1 MKVSKS
7 KTIMALALCA
17 VTLAG
22 TSCSSGYKT
31 FTIENALYGI
41 NGKTAR
47 DTYNAFLATSIDTL
61 NYLDSQE
68 SADAEH
74 YANFVDGLLVHDQY
88 GILQKNL
95 ATEVRHNADYTKFAF
110 TVKEGVPWV
119 KWNGSNYTVGGK
131 KQYVSAQDFLTSA
144 KATLTYSN
152 GSSLYYLIA
161 QFVKGAEEYYWY
173 TYVLDEIAQGGR
185 TGSSLAN
192 DKDRQVEIIMN
203 GIEENNPTVYNAW
216 YKDNPIT
223 VDDLDDIA
231 SGARL
236 GITVDGVTSN
246 GGGTVTYEL
255 YTAASFF
262 PTMFTYSC
270 FLPTNETFL
279 NDTGFASFG
288 SAKDKILYCGPY
300 LLKDYD
306 ETQVNY
312 VKNNS
317 YWNKD
322 IVHLENIHYTV
333 APSTIDDDYTRNA
346 FENGQV
352 DGFTVSSR
360 DVAGWQKYITG
371 PDGSGSIEDPYDPTV
386 YSRWLDTIGN
396 MYGTNLV
403 LGRDKEN
410 RDSTNCIYTT
420 GIKKDDVDNTAR
432 ALSLQPVR
440 NAILKSLDYE
450 SYNQSYGAE
459 EIYQTQYMVHTYVPR
474 GFVIDDDGNDYV
486 THHLYQVYA
495 DHLGI
500 YSGIDEYEADG
511 TIVPGSVAELLEPGQ
526 YATRQQTPEQ
536 IKAFAEEAK
545 TAIGLYNDIS
555 ENKTITLPIKVSVYC
570 SYFDSDSRVF
580 TSETLESM
588 NAWINGYSV
597 REYRDLSD
605 EDLEDPDKIWCTF
618 LPTDKV
624 TSSNYDEVT
633 HNGYFDLSI
642 AQWGWG
648 ADYGDPLSYMNTY
661 RIGGDWADV
670 FPYISDEETA
680 NYNLVYDASGSPKL
694 EYTNLLEE
702 YTAIVAQGAA
712 VTDDTNQRFDI
723 FAEAEYMLEQELA
736 IYMPHCNYGQGWAVS
751 VSRTIGYEMPAG
763 AYGISDDR
771 LTGIWVLDELLQSDE
786 RKQIKAN
793 FDEAKEAYIQEL
805 KDANNG
811 KSSSLN
817 IYDLN
822 DYLIPD

>member
-7 KTIMALALCA
+7 KTVLALALCA
-17 VTLAG
+17 VTLAA

-68 SADAEH
+68 AADAEH

-95 ATEVRHNADYTKFAF
+95 ATEVRRNSSYTKFAF

-119 KWNGSNYTVGGK
+119 KWDGSNYTVGGK
-131 KQYVSAQDFLTSA
+131 KQYVCAQDFLTSA

-173 TYVLDEIAQGGR
+173 TYVLDQIAQGGR
-185 TGSSLAN
+185 EGAALAN
-192 DKDRQVEIIMN
+192 NKEEQVNIIMEN
-203 GIEENNPTVYNAW
+203 IEENNPTIWDVW

-223 VDDLDDIA
+223 VNDLDDIGNG
-231 SGARL
+231 SRL
-236 GITVDGVTSN
+236 GITVEGVTSN

-255 YTAASFF
+255 YTSASFF

-312 VKNNS
+312 VKNPT

-322 IVHLENIHYTV
+322 IVHLEKIHYTI
-333 APSTIDDDYTRNA
+333 APSSIDDDYTRNA

-371 PDGSGSIEDPYDPTV
+371 PDGSGSIEDPYDATV

-403 LGRDKEN
+403 LGRNKDN
-410 RDSTNCIYTT
+410 RDSSNCIYTT
-420 GIKKDDVDNTAR
+420 GITRSDVDNTAR

-450 SYNQSYGAE
+450 SFNQSYGAE
-459 EIYQTQYMVHTYVPR
+459 EIYLSQYMVSTYVPR

-486 THHLYQVYA
+486 THHLYEVYA
-495 DHLGI
+495 EHLGI
-500 YSGIDEYEADG
+500 PSGVEEYEADG

-526 YATRQQTPEQ
+526 YTTRQQTPEQ
-536 IKAFAEEAK
+536 IKEYAEEAK
-545 TAIGLYNDIS
+545 KAVELYNAMDGNTAI
-555 ENKTITLPIKVSVYC
+555 TTPIKVSVYC

-580 TSETLESM
+580 INETLESM
-588 NAWINGYSV
+588 NAWINGYS
-597 REYRDLSD
+597 LSD
-605 EDLEDPDKIWCTF
+605 YMKLSDDELDNLFIRF
-618 LPTDKV
+618 YPTDKV
-624 TSSNYDEVT
+624 TSSNYEEVT
-633 HNGYFDLSI
+633 HYAYYDLGI

-670 FPYISDEETA
+670 FPFIGDAVTD
-680 NYNLVYDASGSPKL
+680 NYNMVYDETSSEPKL

-702 YTAIVAQGAA
+702 YTAVVASGAA
-712 VTDDTNQRFDI
+712 VTDDTNTRFDI

-736 IYMPHCNYGQGWAVS
+736 IYMPHCNYGQGWAVT

-771 LTGIWVLDELLQSDE
+771 LTGMWVLDELLQNTE
-786 RKQIKAN
+786 RKEIKAN
-793 FDEAKEAYIQEL
+793 FDKAKEEYIQEL

-822 DYLIPD
+822 DYLIQD